1 MDPREEVEHI
11 LTDCFITLGQSLHGM
26 RVSYEAARFWRLH
39 YHRLFLGAMTDGHP
53 RSWMKDR
60 RNVLAKARDL
70 GRKAAEIAMLDGS
83 HIVTAAHAEMA
94 SRANDCK
101 PRSRFSMF
109 SYWCAPRPSAEHL
122 EVVAARV
129 ASETAPQKAR
139 LAWLVH
145 LVSRPA
151 ARLNLISSQSEAR

>member
-26 RVSYEAARFWRLH
+26 RVSHEAARFWRQH
-39 YHRLFLGAMTDGHP
+39 YHRLFLGAMSDGHP
-53 RSWMKDR
+53 RSWAKDR

-70 GRKAAEIAMLDGS
+70 GRRAAELATLDGTDLIS
-83 HIVTAAHAEMA
+83 ATHAEVA

-101 PRSRFSMF
+101 PRSRYSMF

-122 EVVAARV
+122 EAVAARV
-129 ASETAPQKAR
+129 AAEAVPAR
-139 LAWLVH
+139 ARFAWLVRWV
-145 LVSRPA
+145 LRPVE
-151 ARLNLISSQSEAR
+151 RLNLIASQSRG